1 MNGRN
6 NRNLPERVK
15 AGYPCRLIAVSP
27 PGSKGD
33 SMLIMLSKADF
44 IRLFRIDDSMAWK
57 PGLQVLADGVYAA
70 ELGSETKTVAKH
82 RGKLIEDTPE
92 TLAEPILRFPF
103 ELDDLEPFLIEF
115 DLSNDID
122 RSCLTR
128 LIKAK
133 ALTSAIANVSEEQT
147 YSWPIVS
154 GVFDIRD
161 WVKRTIEI
169 ESGKLNRDSSTIV
182 AMREVEEK
190 LNSLLSGQAPLNKE
204 QAAQVTRTE
213 QWPWGKHETKLLQH
227 LAAAAGH
234 WWANY
239 DPTDST
245 TAPTNESVSLW
256 LKDRGV
262 SMRAAE
268 IMAMILRADGVPP
281 GPRT

>member
-1 MNGRN
+1 
-6 NRNLPERVK
+6 
-15 AGYPCRLIAVSP
+15 
-27 PGSKGD
+27 
-33 SMLIMLSKADF
+33 MLIMLSKADF
-44 IRLFRIDDSMAWK
+44 TRLFRIDASMAWK
-57 PGLQVLADGVYAA
+57 PGLQVRADGVYAT
-70 ELGSETKTVAKH
+70 ELGSGTKTVAKH
-82 RGKLIEDTPE
+82 RGKLIEDTPDI
-92 TLAEPILRFPF
+92 LAEPILRFPF
-103 ELDDLEPFLIEF
+103 DLDDLEPFLIKF
-115 DLSNDID
+115 GLSNDID

-190 LNSLLSGQAPLNKE
+190 LNSLLSGQASLNKE
-204 QAAQVTRTE
+204 QAAQVPRTE

-227 LAAAAGH
+227 LASAARH